1 MRISGY
7 LFILEQ
13 FACGVSLLLALR
25 QAAMI
30 PRTQPLRLL
39 FLALLGTAAAML
51 VVIHPEV
58 KPGLLAL
65 ALWSPNALWPGL
77 PRRLRRRLPL
87 TLLLLLLLYTGAAR
101 IVRLRFLPPW
111 LTLFLLNALLPVL
124 VRSRVH
130 CSPSCVTLDVRC
142 GANRAVLTAL
152 VDTGNLLRDP
162 LSGLPVI
169 VISRRA
175 TQRLIELPVPG
186 KLNPGLRKMSIRTI
200 AGASVMTVFRPTQ
213 VQLMHA
219 GHWQTIDAM
228 LGVAPDGYDG
238 VQALVPSSILDS
250 SIPTQGGCTI

>member
-7 LFILEQ
+7 LFMLEQ

-30 PRTQPLRLL
+30 PKTPPLRLL
-39 FLALLGTAAAML
+39 FLALLGTAAVLLA
-51 VVIHPEV
+51 VIHPELQ
-58 KPGLLAL
+58 PGLLVL
-65 ALWSPNALWPGL
+65 VLGSPTALWSGL
-77 PRRLRRRLPL
+77 PRRLRRRLPF
-87 TLLLLLLLYTGAAR
+87 TLLLLMLLYAGAAR
-101 IVRLRFLPPW
+101 FVRWRFLPPW
-111 LTLFLLNALLPVL
+111 LTLLLLNMLLPLL
-124 VRSRVH
+124 VRNRAH
-130 CSPSCVTLDVRC
+130 RSPACVTMEVRC

-162 LSGLPVI
+162 LNGLPVI
-169 VISRRA
+169 VVSHRA
-175 TQRLIELPVPG
+175 AQRLIGLSVPG
-186 KLNPGLRKMSIRTI
+186 KLNPGLRQMSIRTI

-213 VQLMHA
+213 IRLMHA